1 MHYTTKTNFYSVDQP
16 HPTTTTT
23 TLGSVG
29 LLLGSNQTGG
39 RRLIV
44 RPGDV
49 RNLNS
54 RGEVV
59 KSRRESGSNGAFGNG
74 NGMSRDGDG
83 SGGGSGSD
91 DYWNRGGVG
100 TTSIVPHIHN
110 NSSSSGSDDVSKE
123 KRRRV
128 SFDIKHH
135 PSSDSTMAT
144 TPTSSFSIGS
154 SGGGSSNT
162 PGNPPRMVPNLPLES
177 TPFPKSRTN
186 NNNRSY
192 TSNTTQSQSI
202 SPSPS
207 FEEQHHEDDSKRI
220 CTPDEIREVYPTEY
234 MEVVV
239 E

>member
-1 MHYTTKTNFYSVDQP
+1 M
-16 HPTTTTT
+16 
-23 TLGSVG
+23 
-29 LLLGSNQTGG
+29 
-39 RRLIV
+39 IV

-123 KRRRV
+123 NDEECRL
-128 SFDIKHH
+128 I
-135 PSSDSTMAT
+135 
-144 TPTSSFSIGS
+144 
-154 SGGGSSNT
+154 SNT
-162 PGNPPRMVPNLPLES
+162 IHPPILQWLRPQPL
-177 TPFPKSRTN
+177 
-186 NNNRSY
+186 
-192 TSNTTQSQSI
+192 
-202 SPSPS
+202 PSPL
-207 FEEQHHEDDSKRI
+207 
-220 CTPDEIREVYPTEY
+220 
-234 MEVVV
+234 VVV
-239 E
+239 VVVVVITHPGIHREWYQIYL